1 MATIT
6 DRILRLAKKKGVV
19 RPCELE
25 AKGISRS
32 QIYRLRDRGVLEQV
46 GRGLYRIAD
55 ADLTEHHNFA
65 AVSKRISHG
74 VICLLSALR
83 FHELTTQAP
92 FEVWIAIDVKAR
104 KPALEYPPI
113 RVIHMSGKA
122 RTLGVEKHV
131 IEGVAVKIYNA
142 AKTVADCFKYR
153 NKIGLDVAIEALR
166 DYRKNKGSLD
176 ELWRFAR
183 ICRVANVIR
192 PYMESIA

>member
-6 DRILRLAKKKGVV
+6 DCILKFANKNGVV

-32 QIYRLRDRGVLEQV
+32 HIYRLRDQGVLEQV
-46 GRGLYRIAD
+46 GRGLYRIAN
-55 ADLTEHHNFA
+55 ADVTEHHNFA
-65 AVSKRISHG
+65 TVSKRTRHG

-83 FHELTTQAP
+83 FHDLTTQAP

-113 RVIHMSGKA
+113 CVIRMSGKA

-131 IEGVAVKIYNA
+131 VEGVTVKIYNA

-166 DYRKNKGSLD
+166 GYRKNKGSLD

-183 ICRVANVIR
+183 VCRVANVMR